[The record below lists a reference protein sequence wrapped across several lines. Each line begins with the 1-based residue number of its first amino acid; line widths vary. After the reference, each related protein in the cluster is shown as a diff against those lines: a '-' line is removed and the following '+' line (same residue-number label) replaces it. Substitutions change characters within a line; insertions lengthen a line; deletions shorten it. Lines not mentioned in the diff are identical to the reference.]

1 MYQLNPLA
9 LNQIHGGAIGD
20 IEEFIPD
27 SLPGYELIGWQQKV
41 VDYDITLT
49 VSKGWFWNSYSEV
62 KTPIF
67 EFTPIYA

>member
-1 MYQLNPLA
+1 MYQLNTQA

-27 SLPGYELIGWQQKV
+27 SLAGFELIGWQQKV
-41 VDYDITLT
+41 VAYDVTSWE
-49 VSKGWFWNSYSEV
+49 VKGWFWTSYHEE